1 MGANEM
7 LLLLM
12 MVLPSGGLGQT
23 TFGELD
29 RKLGAEG
36 ICANLLKG
44 DYAAASV
51 PIRRKTAGREL
62 TFASVI
68 NWLARQAESPYVE
81 IPASLLFE
89 QLPKDQGG
97 ITACRGGGL
106 TLTGNDILKPLFI
119 QYAKS
124 RLTVMLRFE
133 DPGKPKLQYIQ
144 IGSLETP
151 SPGQEAP
158 DAFEQR
164 VSGFKKALD
173 GAKEGTR

>member
-1 MGANEM
+1 MRAIVLLAIMG
-7 LLLLM
+7 
-12 MVLPSGGLGQT
+12 LPGFGFGQK

-29 RKLGAEG
+29 RELGAEVL
-36 ICANLLKG
+36 CANLLKG
-44 DYAAASV
+44 DFAAASA
-51 PIRRKTAGREL
+51 PIRRKTACRKL

-68 NWLARQAESPYVE
+68 NWLARQAESPYVQ
-81 IPASLLFE
+81 IPASQLFE
-89 QLPKDQGG
+89 QLPKDQGRV
-97 ITACRGGGL
+97 TACRGGGL
-106 TLTGNDILKPLFI
+106 TLTGNDILKPLFV

-133 DPGKPKLQYIQ
+133 DPANPRLQSIQ

-164 VSGFKKALD
+164 MSGFQNALE
-173 GAKEGTR
+173 GTKEGPR